1 MSAPTENVST
11 NGVAP
16 ETQQPAADS
25 QTPSAPAEPNVK
37 VSYLVEAREVGKS
50 RCSVRRRI

>member
-37 VSYLVEAREVGKS
+37 VGYLVEAREVGKS